1 VEKGDFGRLFHIFAL
16 QIPLWAGESGS
27 RWGTWIAFVG
37 LMPQLSNQ
45 THDSHR
51 FSIHD
56 KSTEE
61 RFMRMLAA
69 LLGLVFSLSACAQEA
84 SSEYLEGKEYVL
96 LEQPVRTTDPS
107 KIEVAEVFA
116 YSCPH
121 CFDFEPL
128 LHAWEKKQASDVYL
142 SQTHAMWNPQMEPL
156 VRGYYTS
163 IALQVKDKTHMAIFN
178 AMHLEHKQIV
188 TAEQWADFFAN
199 YGVDKAKA
207 LSTFNS
213 FGVTSQIKQAEAR
226 ARGYKVTGTPEM
238 VVDGKYRVSSRLA
251 GGHAEMLKV
260 VDYLVAKVR
269 AERGTKAPAQ

>member
-1 VEKGDFGRLFHIFAL
+1 
-16 QIPLWAGESGS
+16 
-27 RWGTWIAFVG
+27 
-37 LMPQLSNQ
+37 
-45 THDSHR
+45 
-51 FSIHD
+51 
-56 KSTEE
+56 
-61 RFMRMLAA
+61 MRMLAA

>member
-1 VEKGDFGRLFHIFAL
+1 
-16 QIPLWAGESGS
+16 
-27 RWGTWIAFVG
+27 
-37 LMPQLSNQ
+37 
-45 THDSHR
+45 
-51 FSIHD
+51 
-56 KSTEE
+56 
-61 RFMRMLAA
+61 MRMLVA
-69 LLGLVFSLSACAQEA
+69 LVGLVFSLSACAQEA
-84 SSEYLEGKEYVL
+84 SSEYLEGQHYIL
-96 LEQPVRTTDPS
+96 LEQPVRTSDPS

-128 LHAWEKKQASDVYL
+128 LQAWEKKQDKDVYL

-163 IALQVKDKTHMAIFN
+163 VALHLKEKTHMAVFN
-178 AMHLEHKQIV
+178 AMHLEHKQFA
-188 TAEQWADFFAN
+188 TADQWADFFAT

-207 LSTFNS
+207 LSTYNS

-238 VVDGKYRVSSRLA
+238 VVEGKYRVSSRLA

-260 VDYLVAKVR
+260 VDFLVAKAR
-269 AERGTKAPAQ
+269 AERGTQAPAQ

>member
-1 VEKGDFGRLFHIFAL
+1 
-16 QIPLWAGESGS
+16 
-27 RWGTWIAFVG
+27 
-37 LMPQLSNQ
+37 
-45 THDSHR
+45 
-51 FSIHD
+51 
-56 KSTEE
+56 
-61 RFMRMLAA
+61 MRMLAA
-69 LLGLVFSLSACAQEA
+69 LMGLVFSLSACAQEA
-84 SSEYLEGKEYVL
+84 SSEYLEGQHYVS
-96 LEQPVRTTDPS
+96 LEQPVRTSDPS

-128 LHAWEKKQASDVYL
+128 LHAWEKKQAGDVYL

-163 IALQVKDKTHMAIFN
+163 IALKVKEKTHMDVFK
-178 AMHLEHKQIV
+178 AMHLEGKQIV
-188 TAEQWADFFAN
+188 TAEQWADFFAA
-199 YGVDKAKA
+199 YGVDKAKG

-238 VVDGKYRVSSRLA
+238 LVEGKYRVSARLA

-260 VDYLVAKVR
+260 VDFLVAKAR

>member
-1 VEKGDFGRLFHIFAL
+1 
-16 QIPLWAGESGS
+16 
-27 RWGTWIAFVG
+27 
-37 LMPQLSNQ
+37 
-45 THDSHR
+45 
-51 FSIHD
+51 
-56 KSTEE
+56 
-61 RFMRMLAA
+61 MRILAA

-96 LEQPVRTTDPS
+96 LEQPVRTADPS

-128 LHAWEKKQASDVYL
+128 LQAWEKKQDKDVAVV
-142 SQTHAMWNPQMEPL
+142 QTHAMWNPQMEPL

-163 IALQVKDKTHMAIFN
+163 LALGIKDKTHMAVFKS
-178 AMHLEHKQIV
+178 MHLEHKQIL
-188 TAEQWADFFAN
+188 TPEQWADFFSG
-199 YGVDKAKA
+199 YGIDKAKA
-207 LSTFNS
+207 LSTYNS

-226 ARGYKVTGTPEM
+226 VRGYKVTSTPEM
-238 VVDGKYRVSSRLA
+238 VVEGKYRVSSRLA

-260 VDYLVAKVR
+260 VDFLVAKSR

>member
-1 VEKGDFGRLFHIFAL
+1 
-16 QIPLWAGESGS
+16 
-27 RWGTWIAFVG
+27 
-37 LMPQLSNQ
+37 
-45 THDSHR
+45 
-51 FSIHD
+51 
-56 KSTEE
+56 
-61 RFMRMLAA
+61 MRILVA

-84 SSEYLEGKEYVL
+84 SSQYLEGQHYVL
-96 LEQPVRTTDPS
+96 LEQPVRTSDPS

-128 LHAWEKKQASDVYL
+128 LHAWEQKQGKDVYL

-163 IALQVKDKTHMAIFN
+163 IALGIKDKTHMAIFK
-178 AMHLEHKQIV
+178 AMHLEHKQIN
-188 TAEQWADFFAN
+188 TPEQWADFFAI

-207 LSTFNS
+207 LSTYNS

-238 VVDGKYRVSSRLA
+238 VVEGKYRVSSRLA

-260 VDYLVAKVR
+260 VDFLVAKAR

>member
-1 VEKGDFGRLFHIFAL
+1 
-16 QIPLWAGESGS
+16 
-27 RWGTWIAFVG
+27 
-37 LMPQLSNQ
+37 
-45 THDSHR
+45 
-51 FSIHD
+51 
-56 KSTEE
+56 
-61 RFMRMLAA
+61 MRILAA

-84 SSEYLEGKEYVL
+84 ASEYLEGKDYVL
-96 LEQPVRTTDPS
+96 LEQPVRTADPS

-128 LHAWEKKQASDVYL
+128 LQAWEKKQAKDVYL
-142 SQTHAMWNPQMEPL
+142 AQTHVMWNPQMEPL

-163 IALQVKDKTHMAIFN
+163 IALKIKEKTHMDVFK

-188 TAEQWADFFAN
+188 TAEQWADFFAA
-199 YGVDKAKA
+199 YGVDKATA

-226 ARGYKVTGTPEM
+226 ARSYKVASTPEM
-238 VVDGKYRVSSRLA
+238 VVEGKYRISSKLA

-260 VDYLVAKVR
+260 ADFLVAKVR